1 VQFAQ
6 GITHGPH
13 NLVVNFVSP
22 SRGPSQTFREYLLIE
37 AANVTSVVSNLSIF
51 SKQELSFL
59 AQSFPHFTPVLVN
72 SSSSLAGHDAYSIVF
87 TYSDPIVG
95 TAKAIEV
102 WTMNGSKS
110 YILSYHADTSGYGSY
125 LPTIERMIN
134 SFEII
139 PK

>member
-1 VQFAQ
+1 M
-6 GITHGPH
+6 
-13 NLVVNFVSP
+13 
-22 SRGPSQTFREYLLIE
+22 
-37 AANVTSVVSNLSIF
+37 
-51 SKQELSFL
+51 
-59 AQSFPHFTPVLVN
+59 
-72 SSSSLAGHDAYSIVF
+72 AGHNAYTVVF

-110 YILSYHADTSGYGSY
+110 YILSYHADSRGYVGY